1 MSYVADNCHFSTRL
15 SSVSSSALGQKGVIL
30 SLMANHQIQ
39 SDELDAMF
47 AALADPTRRRVIAR
61 LGAGP
66 ASVGELASPLSIS
79 LPSFMKHMRS
89 LESCG
94 LIRTEKSGRVR
105 TCVLNHNRFHLLT
118 GWLEE
123 QRRIWEESTDRL
135 EQFVTQE
142 ES

>member
-1 MSYVADNCHFSTRL
+1 MPGPRGEPGTDGTRESL
-15 SSVSSSALGQKGVIL
+15 HRGGQL
-30 SLMANHQIQ
+30 
-39 SDELDAMF
+39 
-47 AALADPTRRRVIAR
+47 
-61 LGAGP
+61 
-66 ASVGELASPLSIS
+66 VGDGSPPVEEAEFFVASPLSIS

-94 LIRTEKSGRVR
+94 LITTEKSGRVR
-105 TCVLNHNRFHLLT
+105 TCVLNQNRFHLLT

-135 EQFVTQE
+135 GQFVTQE

>member
-94 LIRTEKSGRVR
+94 LITVGK
-105 TCVLNHNRFHLLT
+105 LLEAISKGT
-118 GWLEE
+118 PL
-123 QRRIWEESTDRL
+123 TL
-135 EQFVTQE
+135 
-142 ES
+142 